1 MSRGLEA
8 RLKKLESRTMSW
20 QARLARMSDEEL
32 NAEKDKLLPGFVAG
46 LETSSDEFEREFA
59 RTLKGRRS
67 VDLTDYQNY
76 RVLQIAQGRL
86 AKAD

>member
-32 NAEKDKLLPGFVAG
+32 NAAYIVPSVFHADVHHAVAAAVRRAAGGPHELPSDTEVA
-46 LETSSDEFEREFA
+46 
-59 RTLKGRRS
+59 
-67 VDLTDYQNY
+67 V
-76 RVLQIAQGRL
+76 
-86 AKAD
+86 